1 MGRLP
6 GMGLILVNA
15 VTGSPTAAGSMSSR
29 HRQARAVLQLGQDPQ
44 VDLVEQ
50 DFFMIV
56 GR

>member
-6 GMGLILVNA
+6 GMGLILVNV